1 MGTLQNANR
10 DIGRELSADRHR
22 RRQAER
28 LGTVIHAIDDLL
40 FQLEE
45 LNLRGQDRVPATL
58 RERAGAILEVLPPQP
73 QDPDFRVR
81 HRVTPMMDVLFRAQ
95 EVLFQLRDPA
105 RPQDEDE
112 DLLA

>member
-1 MGTLQNANR
+1 MLRDANR
-10 DIGRELSADRHR
+10 EIGREQRAQR
-22 RRQAER
+22 RRRRELER

-45 LNLRGQDRVPATL
+45 LNLRGQDRVPARL

-81 HRVTPMMDVLFRAQ
+81 YRVTPMMDVLFRAQ
-95 EVLFQLRDPA
+95 EVLFQLRDPE
-105 RPQDEDE
+105 RPQEDEE
-112 DLLA
+112 DLLGA